1 MRILNINKFYYVQGG
16 ADRHYFDLT
25 KLLEKHGHKVIPF
38 SMASDKNNPSPYAQ
52 YFVSEADLS
61 RPKFSFKA
69 LAILGRIFYS
79 LEAKRKIRALIQ
91 KEKPEIAHLHNIYHQ
106 ISPSILGVLKKHK
119 IPMVMTV
126 NDYKLICP
134 NYQLFQHN
142 KVCEKC
148 KSLKYYHCFF
158 NKCVK
163 DSYLASLVNTL
174 EMYFHKIFRFYERY
188 VNIFICPS
196 DFMRQKLIEWGLPQ
210 AKLVTLPYFIE
221 EEYFT
226 PLDSKRLMRFTPL
239 EKKDYILFFGRL
251 SPEKGLD
258 LLISVMQKLP
268 EIKLKIAG
276 EGPERKK
283 LEDYVQKN
291 HIFNVQ
297 FLGFRQGDELKKII
311 QKSRFVVVP
320 SVWQEVFGLVVLES
334 FNLGKA
340 VLASRKGGLQEII
353 REGNTGFFFQ
363 NAAELAKKIQSLYQN
378 REITQKIGQRAR
390 REIRHYNPEVYY
402 QKLMKIYQF
411 VFPSSLRAEF
421 NGAKQSP
428 R

>member
-1 MRILNINKFYYVQGG
+1 MKILNINKFYHIQGG

-25 KLLEKHGHKVIPF
+25 KLLERHGHKVIPF
-38 SMASDKNNPSPYAQ
+38 SMHSDKNNPSPYAQ
-52 YFVSEADLS
+52 YFVSEVDLS

-69 LAILGRIFYS
+69 LFALGRIFYS

-91 KEKPEIAHLHNIYHQ
+91 KEKPEIAHIHNIYHQ

-119 IPMVMTV
+119 IPIVMTV

-148 KSLKYYHCFF
+148 RKRKYYQCFF

-163 DSYLASLVNTL
+163 DSYLASLANTL
-174 EMYFHKIFRFYERY
+174 EMYFHKAFRFYERY

-196 DFMRQKLIEWGLPQ
+196 KFMRQKLTAWGLPQ
-210 AKLVTLPYFIE
+210 AKLVTLPYFIK
-221 EEYFT
+221 EEYI
-226 PLDSKRLMRFTPL
+226 TPL
-239 EKKDYILFFGRL
+239 EEKDYILFFGRL

-258 LLISVMQKLP
+258 LLISVMRKLP
-268 EIKLKIAG
+268 EIKLKIVG
-276 EGPERKK
+276 EGPEKEK

-291 HIFNVQ
+291 HISNVQ
-297 FLGFRQGDELKKII
+297 FLGYKQGDELKKII

-320 SVWQEVFGLVVLES
+320 SSWQEVFGLVVLES
-334 FNLGKA
+334 FNLGKV
-340 VLASRKGGLQEII
+340 VLASKKGGLQEII

-378 REITQKIGQRAR
+378 RETTQKIGRRAR
-390 REIRHYNPEVYY
+390 REIRRYNPEVYY
-402 QKLMKIYQF
+402 QNLMKIYQF
-411 VFPSSLRAEF
+411 ARQ
-421 NGAKQSP
+421 GY
-428 R
+428 

>member
-1 MRILNINKFYYVQGG
+1 MKILNINKFYYLKGG

-38 SMASDKNNPSPYAQ
+38 SMYSDKNNPSPYAQ
-52 YFVSEADLS
+52 YFVNEVDLS

-69 LAILGRIFYS
+69 LATLGRIFYS

-91 KEKPEIAHLHNIYHQ
+91 KEKPEIAHIHNIYHQ
-106 ISPSILGVLKKHK
+106 ISPSILGVLKKHR
-119 IPMVMTV
+119 IPIVITV

-148 KSLKYYHCFF
+148 RKRKYYQCFF

-174 EMYFHKIFRFYERY
+174 EMYFHKAFRFYERY
-188 VNIFICPS
+188 VDIFICPS
-196 DFMRQKLIEWGLPQ
+196 KFMRQKLMEWGLPQ

-221 EEYFT
+221 EEYC
-226 PLDSKRLMRFTPL
+226 TPL
-239 EKKDYILFFGRL
+239 EEKNYILFFGRL

-268 EIKLKIAG
+268 EIKLKIVG

-291 HIFNVQ
+291 HISNVQ

-320 SVWQEVFGLVVLES
+320 SSWQEVFGLVVLES
-334 FNLGKA
+334 FNLGKV
-340 VLASRKGGLQEII
+340 VLASRKGGLTEII

-363 NAAELAKKIQSLYQN
+363 NAAELAQKIQSLYQN
-378 REITQKIGQRAR
+378 RKITQKIGQRAK
-390 REIRHYNPEVYY
+390 REIKNYNPEVYY